1 MSENTK
7 KRSLDKLFGTKEVRD
22 APPDASGDGEAAPFP
37 APSKPATKK
46 GGGKTT
52 KRSTPARPRAKKT
65 AAPEPAEDAG
75 PGGYLGEGRYRRGD
89 GVMEKPSIYVRPDQ
103 ARALRMAAAVKDD
116 PNGKTMSEI
125 IQSLLDQHGY
135 CNPQQAPD

>member
-22 APPDASGDGEAAPFP
+22 APADAAGDGEAAPSP
-37 APSKPATKK
+37 TAKKPAATK
-46 GGGKTT
+46 GRGTTT
-52 KRSTPARPRAKKT
+52 KRSTSAKTRAKKT
-65 AAPEPAEDAG
+65 TAPEPTEGAG

-135 CNPQQAPD
+135 CDPQ

>member
-22 APPDASGDGEAAPFP
+22 APSDAAGHGEDNSSPT
-37 APSKPATKK
+37 PSKPAAKK
-46 GGGKTT
+46 GRAETAE
-52 KRSTPARPRAKKT
+52 RSTPAKPRAEK
-65 AAPEPAEDAG
+65 AAELEPVGDAG

-135 CNPQQAPD
+135 CDPQ

>member
-22 APPDASGDGEAAPFP
+22 APSDASSDGDTPPSP
-37 APSKPATKK
+37 APSKPAAKK
-46 GGGKTT
+46 GRGKTT
-52 KRSTPARPRAKKT
+52 KRSMPVKPRAKNAAKT
-65 AAPEPAEDAG
+65 EPEPTEDAG

-135 CNPQQAPD
+135 CDLQ

>member
-22 APPDASGDGEAAPFP
+22 APSDAAGNGDSP
-37 APSKPATKK
+37 PSPTARKPAAKK
-46 GGGKTT
+46 GRSKGS
-52 KRSTPARPRAKKT
+52 KRSTATKPSKK
-65 AAPEPAEDAG
+65 AAEPEVTEDAG

-103 ARALRMAAAVKDD
+103 ARALRMAAAAKDD
-116 PNGKTMSEI
+116 PNGKTMSDI

-135 CNPQQAPD
+135 RDPK

>member
-22 APPDASGDGEAAPFP
+22 VPAAGDAEAT
-37 APSKPATKK
+37 PSPTAKKPAAKK
-46 GGGKTT
+46 GRGETT
-52 KRSTPARPRAKKT
+52 KRSTSAKTRAKKT
-65 AAPEPAEDAG
+65 TFPAPPEDAG

-135 CNPQQAPD
+135 CDPQ

>member
-7 KRSLDKLFGTKEVRD
+7 KRSLDKLFGTKEVR
-22 APPDASGDGEAAPFP
+22 AAP
-37 APSKPATKK
+37 ADAASDGSDSPSPTAKKPTAGK
-46 GGGKTT
+46 GRGKTT
-52 KRSTPARPRAKKT
+52 KRPTPAKSRAKKT
-65 AAPEPAEDAG
+65 ATPDPSEDAG

-135 CNPQQAPD
+135 CDPQ

>member
-22 APPDASGDGEAAPFP
+22 APADTANDGSDS
-37 APSKPATKK
+37 PSPTAKKPAAKK
-46 GGGKTT
+46 GRGKTT
-52 KRSTPARPRAKKT
+52 KRSTSAKSRAKK
-65 AAPEPAEDAG
+65 AGAPDPSEDAG

-135 CNPQQAPD
+135 CDPQ

>member
-22 APPDASGDGEAAPFP
+22 TSSDAAGDGEAVPSS
-37 APSKPATKK
+37 APSKSAAKK
-46 GGGKTT
+46 GRGKTT
-52 KRSTPARPRAKKT
+52 KRSAPAKTRAKKT
-65 AAPEPAEDAG
+65 AVPDPAEDAG

-135 CNPQQAPD
+135 CDPQ

>member
-22 APPDASGDGEAAPFP
+22 APADAASDDKAAPSPAAKKP
-37 APSKPATKK
+37 APKK
-46 GGGKTT
+46 ARGTTT
-52 KRSTPARPRAKKT
+52 KRSPSTKARAKKT
-65 AAPEPAEDAG
+65 AAPEPTEDAG

-135 CNPQQAPD
+135 CDPQ